1 MLKKWVVVVDSGIGG
16 LNVLKKLQQSMPQ
29 LDYVYFADEAH
40 CPYGEKSAE
49 LLRGRI
55 EKILRC
61 FANVSA
67 CNVVACNTASVCL
80 TDELKL
86 RFAPLV
92 DVIQPM
98 VEQIVGSNVC
108 KVAVL
113 GTKLTVASRVY
124 QCALA
129 KNGVEAVALDCGE
142 FVRLAEE
149 GAGKSERLTA
159 AKQALSTLPADVDC
173 VALCCTH
180 FDYFLDEISQVVGQ
194 DAVYV
199 SSAQSLADSC
209 VQRLEAMC
217 ADNFAER
224 RKVGKMLYLS
234 SKNDNV
240 CEISRQTGLP
250 FQSLEL

>member
-1 MLKKWVVVVDSGIGG
+1 MKKWVVVVDSGIGG
-16 LNVLKKLQQSMPQ
+16 LNVLKKLQQRMPQ
-29 LDYVYFADEAH
+29 LNYVYFADEAH

-92 DVIQPM
+92 DVIQPT
-98 VEQIVGSNVC
+98 VEQIVGFNVG
-108 KVAVL
+108 KVAML

-124 QCALA
+124 QRAFA
-129 KNGVEAVALDCGE
+129 KKGVEAVALDCGE

-159 AKQALSTLPADVDC
+159 AKQVLSALPADVDC

-180 FDYFLDEISQVVGQ
+180 FDYFFDEIRQIVGQ
-194 DAVYV
+194 NAMYV

-209 VQRLEAMC
+209 TQRLETML
-217 ADNFAER
+217 ADEFADGQKTGR
-224 RKVGKMLYLS
+224 TIYLS

-250 FQSLEL
+250 FQPLEL